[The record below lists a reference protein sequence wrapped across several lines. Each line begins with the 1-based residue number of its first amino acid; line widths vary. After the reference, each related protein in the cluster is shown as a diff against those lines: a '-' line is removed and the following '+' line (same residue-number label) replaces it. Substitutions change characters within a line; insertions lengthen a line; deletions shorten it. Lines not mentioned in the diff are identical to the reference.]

1 MHYYPNTQFGIHS
14 HAVAKQNNAESME
27 LDELSHIQDSKS
39 PNSIESSLDIQAPIN
54 STPLDS
60 ISKDSNLAENLST
73 QDSISLDSNEIEKL
87 TAQSNENG
95 IICCIDGRYYLRLH
109 RILLQNGKEVDSI
122 HSGNTNPIAL
132 PFKLPPF
139 SFLRVRL

>member
-1 MHYYPNTQFGIHS
+1 
-14 HAVAKQNNAESME
+14 ME
-27 LDELSHIQDSKS
+27 LDELSHIQDSKN
-39 PNSIESSLDIQAPIN
+39 PNSIESSLNI
-54 STPLDS
+54 
-60 ISKDSNLAENLST
+60 
-73 QDSISLDSNEIEKL
+73 QDSISLDSDEIEKL